1 MTRQMYQKF
10 EKYWS
15 DHSLILAMAVIL
27 DPRYKFQ
34 FVDYCYKKLNGY
46 GSTES
51 MHIRDC
57 MFSLFNQYM
66 LGSSKTPTASTST
79 HGDVETGTS
88 SETSEA
94 FRKADAFKDFDTFER
109 FDFVTTAQKS
119 QLELYLDEPRV
130 DRMSNLD
137 ILDFWKTKQSHY
149 PQLSLMAHD
158 ILTIPISTVASESAF
173 SIGGRV
179 LDKYRS
185 ALKPDIA
192 EALICTRDWV
202 FEKKDVE
209 EAELDEIVED
219 VINSSSYNETQST
232 QCSANVESNS

>member
-1 MTRQMYQKF
+1 MQSADAFIQRMTRQMYQKF

-15 DHSLILAMAVIL
+15 DHSLILSMAVIL

-34 FVDYCYKKLNGY
+34 FVEYCYKKLNGY

-66 LGSSKTPTASTST
+66 LASSKTPTTITST
-79 HGDVETGTS
+79 HGDMETDTS
-88 SETSEA
+88 SKTSEA
-94 FRKADAFKDFDTFER
+94 FRKADAFKDFDTFES

-137 ILDFWKTKQSHY
+137 IFDFWKTKQSHY
-149 PQLSLMAHD
+149 PQLSLMARD

-173 SIGGRV
+173 SIGG
-179 LDKYRS
+179 
-185 ALKPDIA
+185 
-192 EALICTRDWV
+192 
-202 FEKKDVE
+202 
-209 EAELDEIVED
+209 
-219 VINSSSYNETQST
+219 
-232 QCSANVESNS
+232 

>member
-1 MTRQMYQKF
+1 
-10 EKYWS
+10 
-15 DHSLILAMAVIL
+15 MAVIL

-34 FVDYCYKKLNGY
+34 FVDYYYKKLNGY

-51 MHIRDC
+51 MILIH
-57 MFSLFNQYM
+57 L
-66 LGSSKTPTASTST
+66 K
-79 HGDVETGTS
+79 
-88 SETSEA
+88 
-94 FRKADAFKDFDTFER
+94 

-149 PQLSLMAHD
+149 PQLSLMARD